1 MPTSYRLGLT
11 LAVQRVYCPAMTVSS
26 AVFVQQQQAHV
37 AAQPATVLCWNWTMR
52 HIFRW
57 WNCCKLAG
65 VPGECH
71 VAVQPTGW
79 CWLCL
84 AVGGVVINKC
94 CWSEVLLWATWTKVY
109 SGQATH
115 ISSAEVAACKQT
127 SVDCCI
133 TAKFIPII
141 GFSTP
146 LQKNW
151 TCQHPNK
158 HTVSHTAVKVPINP
172 SPPSPPSQ
180 SWLLIPPSLP
190 APSASCSQFHWYSHF
205 CRLLPLKLMIP
216 SKRRLDLKKINIHTS
231 CALFVSTCSKLLSE
245 AT

>member
-1 MPTSYRLGLT
+1 MLVLNHETHMSLMKLLQISRGSPCWCAANRLV
-11 LAVQRVYCPAMTVSS
+11 LAQSG
-26 AVFVQQQQAHV
+26 
-37 AAQPATVLCWNWTMR
+37 CWR
-52 HIFRW
+52 SCDH
-57 WNCCKLAG
+57 
-65 VPGECH
+65 
-71 VAVQPTGW
+71 
-79 CWLCL
+79 
-84 AVGGVVINKC
+84 NKC
-94 CWSEVLLWATWTKVY
+94 CWSEVWLWATWTKVY

-141 GFSTP
+141 GFTTP

-158 HTVSHTAVKVPINP
+158 HTLSHTAVKVPINP

-180 SWLLIPPSLP
+180 SWLPIPPCLP
-190 APSASCSQFHWYSHF
+190 APSASCSQFHWDSHS

-231 CALFVSTCSKLLSE
+231 CALFVSTCSKLFSE